1 MSTLEEYNNQ
11 DIYKKKGNIPILLI
25 YMNNKVADI
34 LEINLEE
41 VHVLPW

>member
-25 YMNNKVADI
+25 HMNKVADI